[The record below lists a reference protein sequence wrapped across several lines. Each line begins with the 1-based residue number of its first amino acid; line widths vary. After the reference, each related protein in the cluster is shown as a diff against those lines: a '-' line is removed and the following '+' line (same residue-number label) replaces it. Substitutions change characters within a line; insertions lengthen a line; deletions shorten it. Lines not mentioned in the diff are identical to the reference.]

1 MKSQKAQ
8 NQYLSVKLLTLQAEA
23 RIIKAKEA
31 KWRAAARSALVRQK
45 QQAADSNYNV
55 FWGLKLHRIR
65 VVRPHARA
73 CNIAQAFL
81 RGKKYVEVERT
92 IDPTRYAFCGIT
104 HNQLWDMVANNV
116 TTFGVKYA
124 KNKEEAKK
132 DLAAWRGE
140 HPAYQEKVK
149 RPSIRGE
156 MWYLPKLHL
165 YEHHL

>member
-31 KWRAAARSALVRQK
+31 KWKKAARAAVARQK
-45 QQAADSNYNV
+45 QKAADSNYNV
-55 FWGLKLHRIR
+55 FWGLKRHRIS

-73 CNIAQAFL
+73 ANIALAFL
-81 RGKKYVEVERT
+81 RGRKYVEVERT
-92 IDPTRYAFCGIT
+92 IDPDRFSFCGIT
-104 HNQLWDMVANNV
+104 HNQLWDMVASNV
-116 TTFGVKYA
+116 ATFGVTYA
-124 KNKEEAKK
+124 KDKIHAKK